1 MGKRTAYFGV
11 LAALAIIFG
20 YIEVIFPFHIG
31 IQGVKLGIANL
42 VIVIVLY
49 KMGNQ
54 AAFAVSI
61 VRIVVSGF
69 LFSNAFSILYSIAG
83 SILSLV
89 VMIIL
94 KKKGWFS
101 VYGVSVAGGVMHNIG
116 QLLMAALVTQTVS
129 IFYYVPVLLVAGMVA
144 GLVIGILS
152 GEMLKRLET
161 VDMSLKPND
170 GIHKGEKR

>member
-20 YIEVIFPFHIG
+20 YIEAIFPFHIG

-94 KKKGWFS
+94 KKKGRFS

-161 VDMSLKPND
+161 VDMSLKPNN

>member
-20 YIEVIFPFHIG
+20 YIEAIFPFHIG

>member
-20 YIEVIFPFHIG
+20 YIEAIFPFHIG

-116 QLLMAALVTQTVS
+116 QLLMAALVMQTVS

-161 VDMSLKPND
+161 VDMSLKPNN

>member
-11 LAALAIIFG
+11 FAALAIIFG
-20 YIEVIFPFHIG
+20 YIEAIFPFHIG

-161 VDMSLKPND
+161 VDMSLKPNN

>member
-20 YIEVIFPFHIG
+20 YIEAIFPFHIG

-61 VRIVVSGF
+61 VGIVVSGF

-161 VDMSLKPND
+161 VDMSLKPNN

>member
-1 MGKRTAYFGV
+1 
-11 LAALAIIFG
+11 
-20 YIEVIFPFHIG
+20 
-31 IQGVKLGIANL
+31 
-42 VIVIVLY
+42 
-49 KMGNQ
+49 
-54 AAFAVSI
+54 
-61 VRIVVSGF
+61 
-69 LFSNAFSILYSIAG
+69 
-83 SILSLV
+83 
-89 VMIIL
+89 MIIL

-161 VDMSLKPND
+161 VDMSLKPNN

>member
-20 YIEVIFPFHIG
+20 YIEAIFPFHIG

-161 VDMSLKPND
+161 VDMSLKPNN

>member
-20 YIEVIFPFHIG
+20 YIEAIFPFHIG
-31 IQGVKLGIANL
+31 VQGVKLGIANL

>member
-20 YIEVIFPFHIG
+20 YIEAIFPFHIG

-116 QLLMAALVTQTVS
+116 QLLMAALVTQMVS

-161 VDMSLKPND
+161 VDMSLKPNN

>member
-20 YIEVIFPFHIG
+20 YIEAIFPFHIG

-69 LFSNAFSILYSIAG
+69 LFSNAFSIQYRAASYGCVSDADGQYFLLCTSTVG
-83 SILSLV
+83 SRN
-89 VMIIL
+89 
-94 KKKGWFS
+94 GCWT
-101 VYGVSVAGGVMHNIG
+101 GNRNI
-116 QLLMAALVTQTVS
+116 V
-129 IFYYVPVLLVAGMVA
+129 
-144 GLVIGILS
+144 
-152 GEMLKRLET
+152 R
-161 VDMSLKPND
+161 
-170 GIHKGEKR
+170 